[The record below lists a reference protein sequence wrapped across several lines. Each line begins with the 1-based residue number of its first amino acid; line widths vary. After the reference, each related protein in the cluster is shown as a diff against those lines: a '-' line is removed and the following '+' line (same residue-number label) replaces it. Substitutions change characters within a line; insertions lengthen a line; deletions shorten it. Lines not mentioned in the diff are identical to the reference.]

1 MKYFFGI
8 ALVLLAVG
16 VALLGAS
23 LININQIKG
32 GPTGNFVLTSVN
44 GANSWSAPSA
54 SPNFSDAEIPTGVVN
69 GINPTFTLL
78 HTPIGSSLL
87 LVRNGIVQQ
96 ASGNDYTLTAGVITF
111 VATGIPQT
119 GDIIQAWYRF

>member
-32 GPTGNFVLTSVN
+32 GGTGTFVLTSTN

-69 GINPTFTLL
+69 GTNTIFTLAHVPAVGSSPLVIRNIPQMIGQDFTISGATITFT
-78 HTPIGSSLL
+78 
-87 LVRNGIVQQ
+87 
-96 ASGNDYTLTAGVITF
+96 TA
-111 VATGIPQT
+111 PLT
-119 GDIIQAWYRF
+119 GDNIQVWYRF